1 MKKVAIILVV
11 ILLIIAGVFA
21 YNHISTTFASY
32 EKQIAELTDQNGQ
45 MAIDLAKAQKDYMEM
60 SSKSKTTT
68 QIVYVEKDSPDDADF
83 EVNKAAPKVVINA
96 GDGQSY
102 EYTPDTHSYQS
113 IENGKMVLN
122 EENVLQLDIE
132 KIVDARF
139 KDKTEA
145 ILSKHELEIKQ
156 KDEEITQLQDKL
168 SITKKQRDFY
178 GAIAGAGVIGAAFS
192 F

>member
-21 YNHISTTFASY
+21 YNHISTSFANY

-60 SSKSKTTT
+60 SSQSKTKTE
-68 QIVYVEKDSPDDADF
+68 IVYVQKDSPDDADF
-83 EVNKAAPKVVINA
+83 QVNKAAPKVVINA

-178 GAIAGAGVIGAAFS
+178 GAVAGAGVIGVTLS

>member
-21 YNHISTTFASY
+21 YNHISTTFANY
-32 EKQIAELTDQNGQ
+32 EKQITELTDQNGQ

-68 QIVYVEKDSPDDADF
+68 QIVYVEKDSPNDADF
-83 EVNKAAPKVVINA
+83 QVNKAAPKVVINA

-178 GAIAGAGVIGAAFS
+178 GAVAGAGVIGAALS

>member
-11 ILLIIAGVFA
+11 ILVIIAGVFA
-21 YNHISTTFASY
+21 YNHISTTFANY

-60 SSKSKTTT
+60 SSKSKTRTE
-68 QIVYVEKDSPDDADF
+68 IVYVEKDSPDDADF
-83 EVNKAAPKVVINA
+83 QVNKAAPKVVINA

-178 GAIAGAGVIGAAFS
+178 GAVAGAGVIGAAFP

>member
-1 MKKVAIILVV
+1 
-11 ILLIIAGVFA
+11 
-21 YNHISTTFASY
+21 
-32 EKQIAELTDQNGQ
+32 
-45 MAIDLAKAQKDYMEM
+45 MEM
-60 SSKSKTTT
+60 SSKSKTRTE
-68 QIVYVEKDSPDDADF
+68 IVYVKKDSPDDADF
-83 EVNKAAPKVVINA
+83 QVNKAAPKVVINA

-145 ILSKHELEIKQ
+145 ILSKHELELKQ

-178 GAIAGAGVIGAAFS
+178 GAVAGAGVIGAAFS

>member
-60 SSKSKTTT
+60 SSQSKTKTE
-68 QIVYVEKDSPDDADF
+68 IVYVEKDSPDDADF
-83 EVNKAAPKVVINA
+83 QVNKAAPKVVINA

-178 GAIAGAGVIGAAFS
+178 GAVAGAGVIGVALS

>member
-21 YNHISTTFASY
+21 YNHISTTFANY

-60 SSKSKTTT
+60 SSKSKTRTE
-68 QIVYVEKDSPDDADF
+68 IVYVEKDSPDDADF
-83 EVNKAAPKVVINA
+83 QVNKAAPKVVINA

-132 KIVDARF
+132 KIESLISTFTSSSGTA
-139 KDKTEA
+139 T
-145 ILSKHELEIKQ
+145 I
-156 KDEEITQLQDKL
+156 
-168 SITKKQRDFY
+168 
-178 GAIAGAGVIGAAFS
+178 S